1 MMKKAKKKP
10 LARALGKGCV
20 RGNKREESTTGSSI
34 PQPRPGS
41 SLEAGRV
48 VRLPAA
54 GWCGRGPGAAL
65 SWRKKHSPVGDPF
78 RPLYLRAGSGC
89 RRGMLA
95 APGREV
101 IQPPRPARCII
112 LDQASGI
119 YYAVGSEKLTVRH
132 EHLKT
137 RAHHH
142 NQKLN
147 FPQVSG
153 TREGR
158 EAVNSLGNTWGILRF
173 REVPAMQEQ
182 FSSPSPRFS
191 PTTTGQLPK
200 LQTLGGGRHE

>member
-1 MMKKAKKKP
+1 MMMKAKKKP

-20 RGNKREESTTGSSI
+20 RGNKREEATTESSI
-34 PQPRPGS
+34 PQPRLGS
-41 SLEAGRV
+41 SLEAGLV

-54 GWCGRGPGAAL
+54 GSCGRGLGATI
-65 SWRKKHSPVGDPF
+65 SWRKKHISVGDPR
-78 RPLYLRAGSGC
+78 RPLSLLAGSGC

-95 APGREV
+95 APGREGS
-101 IQPPRPARCII
+101 RPGRCII

-119 YYAVGSEKLTVRH
+119 YYAGCSEKTIARH
-132 EHLKT
+132 ERLIS

-158 EAVNSLGNTWGILRF
+158 EAIVSLGNTWGILRF

-182 FSSPSPRFS
+182 FSSTSPRFS